1 MYDWRVERRAEQEQR
16 DEIANSMAEIKTLHA
31 AVAELIHDGETIAM
45 EGFTHLIPFAA
56 AHEVMRQ
63 GRRNLTLVRM
73 TPDVI
78 YDQLI
83 GAGCAKKLVFSWGGN
98 PGVGSLHRF
107 RDAVEHN
114 WPVPLEIQE
123 HGHGD
128 LANAY
133 VAGASKLP
141 FAVLRAY
148 AGSDLPKHN
157 DKIKFIQCPFTG
169 ETLAAVPSIQ
179 PDVTIIHAQKAD
191 RKGNVLLWG
200 ILGVQKEAV
209 LAAKRAIVTVEEIVD
224 DLKAWPNA
232 CILPRW
238 TISAVCCVPGGAFPS
253 YAHGYYERDN
263 RFYQA
268 WDAIARDRQRFQ
280 RWVKSHILDTDNFDE
295 FRRVLRESISQG
307 VK

>member
-1 MYDWRVERRAEQEQR
+1 
-16 DEIANSMAEIKTLHA
+16 MAEITTLREAIA
-31 AVAELIHDGETIAM
+31 ALVRDGDTVAM

-56 AHEVMRQ
+56 GHEVIRQ
-63 GRRNLTLVRM
+63 RRRQLTLVRM

-83 GAGCAKKLVFSWGGN
+83 GAGCAKKLIFSWGGN
-98 PGVGSLHRF
+98 PGVGSLHRL
-107 RDAVEHN
+107 RDAVEHD
-114 WPVPLEIQE
+114 WPAPLEIQE

-133 VAGASKLP
+133 VAGAAKLP
-141 FAVLRAY
+141 FAVIRAY

-157 DKIKFIQCPFTG
+157 DKIKFIQCPFT
-169 ETLAAVPSIQ
+169 EQTLAAVPAIN

-209 LAAKRAIVTVEEIVD
+209 LAAKKAIVTVEEIVD

-232 CILPRW
+232 CILPGW
-238 TISAVCCVPGGAFPS
+238 TVSAVCCVPGGAFPS
-253 YAHGYYERDN
+253 YAHGYYQRDN

-268 WDAIARDRQRFQ
+268 WDSISRERGPFKI
-280 RWVKSHILDTDNFDE
+280 WITSHILNTDDFAS
-295 FRRVLRESISQG
+295 FRRVLAESSAAG
-307 VK
+307 VQR

>member
-1 MYDWRVERRAEQEQR
+1 MKGAFRLLSMKTGPAV
-16 DEIANSMAEIKTLHA
+16 SMAEITTLRK
-31 AVAELIHDGETIAM
+31 AVAGLVRDGDTVAM

-56 AHEVMRQ
+56 GQEVIRQ
-63 GRRNLTLVRM
+63 GRKQLTLIRM

-83 GAGCAKKLVFSWGGN
+83 GAGCARKLIFSWGGN
-98 PGVGSLHRF
+98 PGVGSLHRL
-107 RDAVEHN
+107 RDAVEHD
-114 WPVPLEIQE
+114 WPRPLEIQE

-128 LANAY
+128 LSNAY
-133 VAGASKLP
+133 VAGAAKLP

-148 AGSDLPKHN
+148 AGSDLPKYN

-169 ETLAAVPSIQ
+169 ETLAAVPAIQ

-209 LAAKRAIVTVEEIVD
+209 LAAKKAIVTVEEIVD
-224 DLKAWPNA
+224 DLRPWPNA
-232 CILPRW
+232 CILPNW
-238 TISAVCCVPGGAFPS
+238 TLAAVCCVPGGAFPS

-268 WDAIARDRQRFQ
+268 WDAIARERQTFEQWIKR
-280 RWVKSHILDTDNFDE
+280 HIVDTENFE
-295 FRRVLRESISQG
+295 GFRRLLGETATPG
-307 VK
+307 VR